1 MIRAL
6 YTAAT
11 GMEAQQLNIDAVAGL
26 VELIEVSRGF
36 EAYMQAMSRLDQ
48 VAERSITDV
57 GRVG

>member
-1 MIRAL
+1 MPES
-6 YTAAT
+6 YEAA
-11 GMEAQQLNIDAVAGL
+11 NVDPVAGM
-26 VELIEVSRGF
+26 VELVDVSRGF